1 MKSERRVLVFDII
14 ILMNELY
21 FSEAVVLDREDAN
34 DVDGRFS
41 VYAKGFGK
49 FFAKA
54 KSARK
59 ILSKLSGHLEP
70 GSLVKIRLVGN
81 GSFQVVDALKFGKVE
96 ISSPDLY
103 FLDRLL
109 PEQDFDFQIW
119 EMLTKGSPSTGSG
132 LDSTSS
138 PRVKFSWP
146 VALKILG
153 WDPEHATCEFCR
165 LGKPAYFDLRGQ
177 GFICEE
183 CVSKK
188 TVGTLQRKKRNQE
201 LIKVF

>member
-1 MKSERRVLVFDII
+1 
-14 ILMNELY
+14 MNEIY
-21 FSEAVVLDREDAN
+21 FSEAVVLDKEDFN
-34 DVDGRFS
+34 DKDLRYS

-96 ISSPDLY
+96 INPPDLY
-103 FLDRLL
+103 FLDRIL
-109 PEQDFDFQIW
+109 PEQDFDFKIW
-119 EMLTKGSPSTGSG
+119 EILTKGSPSASSG
-132 LDSTSS
+132 L
-138 PRVKFSWP
+138 KFSWP
-146 VALKILG
+146 QALKILG
-153 WDPEHATCEFCR
+153 WDPDHGACEFCQ

-177 GFICEE
+177 GFICED
-183 CVSKK
+183 CVLKK
-188 TVGTLQRKKRNQE
+188 TVGNFQRKRRNQE